1 MTQNI
6 IKWVLGIALSYCIYT
21 VGFQFLPGQEN
32 SEIQSAQSDIFQF
45 ANNQDTEKEKFEA
58 LSEKVINEVS
68 QPIGNYKFGFNLDS
82 FTVVTGKIK
91 KNEFL
96 SQILTKHNVDYQQI
110 DKLAKRSVDT
120 FDVRNLNYN
129 KAYTILKKPQDS
141 IELTQY
147 FIYEPNDFGY
157 VVFDL
162 TDSTNVSHIKREINT
177 RLKEAAG
184 TIEGSLYMTMLENEL
199 NPELCYKLADVY
211 AWTIDFYRINKGDQ
225 FKVIYEEQVVDG
237 KAVGIGDIKACWFNH
252 DEQDYYAFEF
262 EQDNLMDFYDEDGKS
277 LRKQFLKAPLKF
289 SRISSRF
296 SKNRYHPV
304 QKRNKPHL
312 GTDYAAPTGTPIR
325 SVGDGKVIE
334 KKYKKYNGNYVKI
347 RHNGTYTTQYLHMSK
362 FPKDLKVGDYV
373 KQGDIIGYVGS
384 TGLATG
390 PHLCFRFWKNGAQV
404 DPFKQKLPPSKPVK
418 EELMDDFKIVMDE
431 WRPKLD
437 AIKTKQKAPSKIA
450 DAVNT
455 SELETLVN

>member
-1 MTQNI
+1 MIQNI
-6 IKWVLGIALSYCIYT
+6 IKWVLGLALAYCIYT
-21 VGFQFLPGQEN
+21 VAYQYLPGQEN
-32 SEIQSAQSDIFQF
+32 ITILKSENSIFQF
-45 ANNQDTEKEKFEA
+45 ADSDVKKETSFEQVM
-58 LSEKVINEVS
+58 EKVS
-68 QPIGNYKFGFNLDS
+68 LPPGNYKFGFNLDS
-82 FTVVTGKIK
+82 FEVVSGKIK

-96 SQILTKHNVDYQQI
+96 SQILTKHDVDYQQI

-120 FDVRNLNYN
+120 FDVRSLNYN
-129 KAYTILKKPQDS
+129 KDYTILKKLQDS
-141 IELTQY
+141 VNLTQY

-162 TDSTNVSHIKREINT
+162 KDSTNVAHYKNKVTRKLRE
-177 RLKEAAG
+177 ASG
-184 TIEGSLYMTMLENEL
+184 TIEGSLYLTMLENEL

-211 AWTIDFYRINKGDQ
+211 AWTIDFYRINKGDK
-225 FKVIYEEQVVDG
+225 FKVIYEEQMIDG

-252 DEQDYYAFEF
+252 SDEDFYAFEF
-262 EQDNLMDFYDEDGKS
+262 EQDNLMDFYDEEGKS

-334 KKYKKYNGNYVKI
+334 RAYKKYNGNYVKV

-362 FPKDLKVGDYV
+362 FAKDVKVGDYV
-373 KQGDIIGYVGS
+373 RQGDIIGYVGS

-390 PHLCFRFWKNGAQV
+390 PHLCFRFWKNGEQV

-418 EELMDDFKIVMDE
+418 EELMTDYKVVMDE
-431 WRPKLD
+431 WKPKLD
-437 AIKTKQKAPSKIA
+437 AIEIKGEAPSKIA
-450 DAVNT
+450 EAINT
-455 SELETLVN
+455 SESESLVN